1 MVLALTMALDTMAF
15 QLPPQ
20 YTTRMKGR
28 SQHFQID
35 RDREDLPERKAVV
48 ETTLI
53 SITKT
58 LERIEESIKEN
69 GTKIDKVSDRI
80 EESISK
86 LGTKIDKVSATNK
99 DEFSKLETKIDKV
112 SATTTVIMFFV
123 FGLSIVTGMVN
134 LPQFVALFKGIWNPP
149 RDDRVTTSHGIL
161 QYQIA
166 FRHHHNDTTTLRS
179 AEQLEAFLDEIL

>member
-1 MVLALTMALDTMAF
+1 MSFVSMVLALTMALDTMAF

-35 RDREDLPERKAVV
+35 RDRDDSPERKAVV
-48 ETTLI
+48 ETNII

-58 LERIEESIKEN
+58 LDRIEESIKEN
-69 GTKIDKVSDRI
+69 GTKIDKVRDRI
-80 EESISK
+80 EE
-86 LGTKIDKVSATNK
+86 KIDKVSATNK

-112 SATTTVIMFFV
+112 SDRIEESIKENGTKIDKVETKIDKVSATATVIMFFV

-134 LPQFVALFKGIWNPP
+134 LPQLVALFKGI
-149 RDDRVTTSHGIL
+149 
-161 QYQIA
+161 
-166 FRHHHNDTTTLRS
+166 
-179 AEQLEAFLDEIL
+179 